1 MQNLQKF
8 AKWSHCHIKAW
19 GIYSPIG
26 YPGRGSPAFSPF
38 WNLRWS
44 LRWPGT
50 NPTNRHAFSN
60 RHMIGWQLYPQQFAP
75 YTVLRTSS
83 IHRTVKAPWVNL
95 ATSLGFWLSV
105 PNPLLP
111 LDSYSPIDAENCD
124 WLGLRLLL
132 CLCTLTSCSTPDQRH
147 HQPQSLTLTRV
158 EPCNLIVAILTN
170 ILSFLYQ
177 ALDASSPYD
186 RDTQFKALHVTSCLN
201 HHSILSLLNNRIRYS
216 VDQDM
221 MKRPSDANGGS
232 LLHSPVRR
240 QKPREIEVLV
250 NPTRRK

>member
-1 MQNLQKF
+1 MGELGHLIGLLTQCTQSIVATWLIFTNWCWKLRLTWDSF
-8 AKWSHCHIKAW
+8 MPMYLNFLLNPWSKA
-19 GIYSPIG
+19 SPTLI
-26 YPGRGSPAFSPF
+26 
-38 WNLRWS
+38 
-44 LRWPGT
+44 T
-50 NPTNRHAFSN
+50 NP
-60 RHMIGWQLYPQQFAP
+60 
-75 YTVLRTSS
+75 YTCWTMWS
-83 IHRTVKAPWVNL
+83 
-95 ATSLGFWLSV
+95 
-105 PNPLLP
+105 
-111 LDSYSPIDAENCD
+111 
-124 WLGLRLLL
+124 
-132 CLCTLTSCSTPDQRH
+132 
-147 HQPQSLTLTRV
+147 
-158 EPCNLIVAILTN
+158 LIVAILTN